1 MTHFPDYA
9 TILPFS
15 REGNAV
21 FPSEDR
27 ERKLTM
33 CKPIDENATLETL
46 AAELFHLNETRKALD
61 KKEKALKEVILGKID
76 TGKTLAGSVELNLVE
91 KTRKTLD
98 KGLIEEVLG
107 VSVTDEC
114 YKVSNYKQ
122 LLVSKA

>member
-1 MTHFPDYA
+1 
-9 TILPFS
+9 
-15 REGNAV
+15 
-21 FPSEDR
+21 
-27 ERKLTM
+27 M
-33 CKPIDENATLETL
+33 CKPIDENATLEAL

-76 TGKTLAGSVELNLVE
+76 TGKTVAGAIELNLVE

-98 KGLIEEVLG
+98 KGLVEEVLG
-107 VSVTDEC
+107 VTVTEDC